1 MAAVVGGALEAG
13 RAGAGLGAT
22 AGLTLV
28 ISPGVRGSPL
38 GARGGGPRQAVA
50 GAGLSAALRRVQ
62 AAVVPVCG
70 RRLRL

>member
-1 MAAVVGGALEAG
+1 MVGGALEAG
-13 RAGAGLGAT
+13 RADTGLGAT
-22 AGLTLV
+22 AV
-28 ISPGVRGSPL
+28 SPGVRGSPL

-62 AAVVPVCG
+62 AAVVPVRG